1 MGTAIH
7 VIPMQTAPFLLRPL
21 MLLRCSFCA
30 QDQGLSPEDISA
42 LIAEHDS
49 NKDGVIDYQEFLAM
63 MRWVDAGRP
72 RTTEVAIVHLECHV
86 GG

>member
-1 MGTAIH
+1 MRTAIKAY
-7 VIPMQTAPFLLRPL
+7 PMPMTPFLLRPL
-21 MLLRCSFCA
+21 MPLCCSSRA

-63 MRWVDAGRP
+63 MRWVAAGGHH
-72 RTTEVAIVHLECHV
+72 TTTLEVCT
-86 GG
+86 